1 MQTEQK
7 ATISFHKPD
16 IKENIFFF
24 TSRLLASV
32 LFTLFFSEISASLC
46 VAVPLLFVAVP
57 LLFVQVCS
65 SVIFA
70 TFTEE
75 VAKVIPLFYRHVE
88 TERSILDLGIIIGFG
103 MTKFVLYVFTLGAP
117 LIARVP
123 V

>member
-46 VAVPLLFVAVP
+46 VAVPLLFV
-57 LLFVQVCS
+57 QVCS

-75 VAKVIPLFYRHVE
+75 VTKVIPLFYRHVE
-88 TERSILDLGIIIGFG
+88 TERSILDLGIIVGFGFG
-103 MTKFVLYVFTLGAP
+103 MTKFVLYVLTLGAL
-117 LIARVP
+117 LIARIP